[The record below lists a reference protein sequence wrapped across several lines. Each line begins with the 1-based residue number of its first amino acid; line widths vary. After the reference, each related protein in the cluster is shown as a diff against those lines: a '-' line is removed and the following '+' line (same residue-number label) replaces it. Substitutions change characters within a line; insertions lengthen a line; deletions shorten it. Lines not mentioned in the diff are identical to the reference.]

1 MTNMTEAMEPVRLP
15 AQLVDEL
22 VALQDRSERLTRSS
36 LRYLGVAAA
45 TFVASGVLGGLA
57 WWLGPDA
64 ALKAVHLPS
73 EIANLFP
80 ANARGHG
87 RSFSDVAVNV
97 ASLGRNLSVVCGVLM
112 IVGSLYSL
120 WRALAEDRQTPSS
133 ALMGLLLAPLLFV
146 APTMLGLFE
155 EPTDSRDAERGPR
168 QAFVAYLE
176 DANYPAVQQ
185 ALKEIDA
192 SKTVTSYML
201 AQVAVAQA
209 QRAEKPI
216 EPSALSAL
224 KDQVNLLGESLPKQ
238 LTFTVS
244 PQAVYA
250 IEVAALGK
258 ASSSVAEA
266 YLVDAQHKKVSARAG
281 QVVAGLL
288 ALAAGLVSG
297 GLLLIS
303 RRIRAR
309 LDRILPLVNPLTET
323 AAGDAVKTD
332 R

>member
-1 MTNMTEAMEPVRLP
+1 
-15 AQLVDEL
+15 
-22 VALQDRSERLTRSS
+22 
-36 LRYLGVAAA
+36 
-45 TFVASGVLGGLA
+45 
-57 WWLGPDA
+57 
-64 ALKAVHLPS
+64 
-73 EIANLFP
+73 
-80 ANARGHG
+80 
-87 RSFSDVAVNV
+87 
-97 ASLGRNLSVVCGVLM
+97 
-112 IVGSLYSL
+112 
-120 WRALAEDRQTPSS
+120 
-133 ALMGLLLAPLLFV
+133 
-146 APTMLGLFE
+146 
-155 EPTDSRDAERGPR
+155 
-168 QAFVAYLE
+168 
-176 DANYPAVQQ
+176 
-185 ALKEIDA
+185 
-192 SKTVTSYML
+192 
-201 AQVAVAQA
+201 
-209 QRAEKPI
+209 
-216 EPSALSAL
+216 LSAL